1 MEPNPRLVL
10 SSFSMLLPTGAYLA
24 TNEYVSAA
32 ITGGCFVFSVLH
44 HGTKPMYP
52 EVLLAD
58 MVFAN
63 MCVLAATRTTLQW
76 LPWSLSPYFAFLGYG
91 LSVYHYGHSHS
102 ILAWDPDPSVATTW
116 HASLHWVH
124 SSLSA
129 FSILM
134 AGAVNV

>member
-1 MEPNPRLVL
+1 
-10 SSFSMLLPTGAYLA
+10 MLLPTGAYLA

-76 LPWSLSPYFAFLGYG
+76 FPWLIWS
-91 LSVYHYGHSHS
+91 
-102 ILAWDPDPSVATTW
+102 
-116 HASLHWVH
+116 
-124 SSLSA
+124 
-129 FSILM
+129 
-134 AGAVNV
+134 

>member
-1 MEPNPRLVL
+1 
-10 SSFSMLLPTGAYLA
+10 MLLPTGAYLA
-24 TNEYVSAA
+24 TKEYVSAA

-76 LPWSLSPYFAFLGYG
+76 LPWSLSPYLAFLMY
-91 LSVYHYGHSHS
+91 SAVVYHYGYSHS
-102 ILAWDPDPSVATTW
+102 ILAWDPEPSAATGW
-116 HASLHWVH
+116 HASMHWVN

-134 AGAVNV
+134 AGAVNGQ

>member
-24 TNEYVSAA
+24 TKEYVSAA
-32 ITGGCFVFSVLH
+32 ITGGCLVFSILH

-76 LPWSLSPYFAFLGYG
+76 LPLSLSPYLAFLAY
-91 LSVYHYGHSHS
+91 SAVVYHYGYSHS
-102 ILAWDPDPSVATTW
+102 ILAWDPEASTATSW
-116 HASLHWVH
+116 HASMHWVN

-134 AGAVNV
+134 AGAVNG

>member
-32 ITGGCFVFSVLH
+32 ITGGCFVFSILH

-58 MVFAN
+58 LVFAN

-76 LPWSLSPYFAFLGYG
+76 LPWSLSPYLAFICYG
-91 LSVYHYGHSHS
+91 LTVYHYGYSHS
-102 ILAWDPDPSVATTW
+102 ILAWDPDPEVATTW
-116 HASLHWVH
+116 HASMHWVH